1 MVVCLRTDRGGE
13 YNSKAFQEF
22 CVESGIKRQLT
33 AAYTPQQNGIAERKN
48 RSIMNMVRCMLFGMK
63 VPLRFWTEATQYAVH
78 ILNQSPTAILGEVT
92 PSEKWSN
99 HKPSVEHL
107 RVFGCLAYAMVPYDK
122 RTKLEEKS
130 IMCVMFGVSKESKAY
145 RLYDPTTKKI
155 IISKD
160 VKFDEGKSWNWEE
173 EIEDGEVLRD
183 VTDVEEE
190 TQAEDREEPQETQP
204 DTGETQGDQEDA
216 GTDQADEGEAAGAD
230 RGSTHAE
237 ETTNE
242 EVQPRLS
249 GGSGTNRAGRNTQ
262 KPTWMKDYVCEGL
275 SMIIEE
281 EEEENEF
288 MVLFV
293 GDDDPETFEEAVR
306 HENWRLAMDV
316 EIKSIIENNTWELV
330 DLPDGAKVIG
340 VKWVF
345 KTKFNEKGAIDKFKA
360 RLVAKGFH
368 QTHGVD
374 FHEIFAPVARWDT
387 IRLILG
393 LAAQQGWNVLQLDV
407 KSAFLHGELSEDVY
421 VEQPKGFESRDEEG
435 KVYKLNKALYGLR
448 QAPRAWYS
456 RIEGYFI
463 KEGFRKC
470 YCEHTLFVKTEKE
483 GILIISLYVDD
494 LIYTSNS
501 DALLRGLRTPW
512 KKSLP

>member
-1 MVVCLRTDRGGE
+1 MLR
-13 YNSKAFQEF
+13 SSQ
-22 CVESGIKRQLT
+22 
-33 AAYTPQQNGIAERKN
+33 
-48 RSIMNMVRCMLFGMK
+48 
-63 VPLRFWTEATQYAVH
+63 
-78 ILNQSPTAILGEVT
+78 
-92 PSEKWSN
+92 
-99 HKPSVEHL
+99 
-107 RVFGCLAYAMVPYDK
+107 
-122 RTKLEEKS
+122 
-130 IMCVMFGVSKESKAY
+130 
-145 RLYDPTTKKI
+145 I
-155 IISKD
+155 ID
-160 VKFDEGKSWNWEE
+160 
-173 EIEDGEVLRD
+173 
-183 VTDVEEE
+183 
-190 TQAEDREEPQETQP
+190 
-204 DTGETQGDQEDA
+204 
-216 GTDQADEGEAAGAD
+216 
-230 RGSTHAE
+230 
-237 ETTNE
+237 
-242 EVQPRLS
+242 
-249 GGSGTNRAGRNTQ
+249 
-262 KPTWMKDYVCEGL
+262 
-275 SMIIEE
+275 
-281 EEEENEF
+281 
-288 MVLFV
+288 
-293 GDDDPETFEEAVR
+293 
-306 HENWRLAMDV
+306 
-316 EIKSIIENNTWELV
+316 NNTWELV

-374 FHEIFAPVARWDT
+374 FHEVFAPVARWDT

-456 RIEGYFI
+456 RIEGYFTR
-463 KEGFRKC
+463 EGFRKC